1 VPDIA
6 DSLTATS
13 VPLAVRS
20 SRSRDGTRALG
31 VAAALVAVVVMLPL
45 VAIAW
50 NAVTPR
56 FDVWAHLIRTQL
68 GGLAFN
74 TIALLVGVG
83 VLVAIIGV
91 GLAWLIATRDF
102 PGRGFFEWGLV
113 LPLAMPA
120 YVVGFVLLG
129 LFDYA
134 GPVARAWQSI
144 AGAEARLPD
153 VRSYGGVVVVMA
165 LVYYPYVYLLARTAF
180 AERSASLIEAA
191 RGLGLS
197 PREAFFRLAVP
208 VARPAI
214 AAGLALALMETLADF
229 GTVSLFGYQTFT
241 VAVYRVWFGMFD
253 RVAAGQ
259 LATVLLL
266 FAAMVLALERW
277 GRRSARFALPSGGAT
292 PGRLALGGV
301 RGWVATTTCTAVLG
315 LAFVLPTSV
324 LVVWSVRAFES
335 PGAYGPMLGQAVNTA
350 LVGLGAMAIC
360 LAAALLLAYAA
371 RIVHSRGLVR
381 LGNLALLGY
390 AIPGT
395 VVAVG
400 VIGVLAALDR
410 GLEGAASVLG
420 VAPPPLLATSAI
432 GLLFAYVV
440 RFLAVAYLPLQA
452 GLARV
457 GTALDESARVLGASP
472 MALLTRVHV
481 PLLRGAI
488 GTAGVLVLVDV
499 MKELPATMLLRP
511 FGFDTLAVGI
521 WQATTESLWLQA
533 APPALAIVV
542 VGTVLVLLLT
552 RGFGRSL
559 LGPIARPGAD
569 R

>member
-1 VPDIA
+1 M
-6 DSLTATS
+6 L
-13 VPLAVRS
+13 L
-20 SRSRDGTRALG
+20 
-31 VAAALVAVVVMLPL
+31 AVVVVLPL
-45 VAIAW
+45 AAIAW
-50 NAVTPR
+50 NAATPR
-56 FDVWAHLIRTQL
+56 FDVWAHLVRTQL

-74 TIALLVGVG
+74 TIALLAGVG
-83 VLVAIIGV
+83 ALVAVIGV
-91 GLAWLIATRDF
+91 GLAWLVATRDF
-102 PGRGFFEWGLV
+102 PGRKFFEWALV

-134 GPVARAWQSI
+134 GPVARLWQAV
-144 AGAEARLPD
+144 AGPDARLPD
-153 VRSYGGVVVVMA
+153 VRSYGGVVIVMA
-165 LVYYPYVYLLARTAF
+165 LAYYPYVYLLARTAF
-180 AERSASLIEAA
+180 AERSSALIEAA
-191 RGLGLS
+191 RGLGLR
-197 PREAFFRLAVP
+197 PRDAFLRLAVP

-253 RVAAGQ
+253 RIAAGQ

-266 FAAMVLALERW
+266 FAAIVLGLERW
-277 GRRSARFALPSGGAT
+277 ARRSARFSLPSGGAVAKRASL
-292 PGRLALGGV
+292 GRGA
-301 RGWVATTTCTAVLG
+301 RWMATSACGAVLG
-315 LAFVLPTSV
+315 IAFVLPTSV
-324 LVVWSVRAFES
+324 LVLWTARALAD
-335 PGAYGPMLGQAVNTA
+335 GASIAPLWRQTANTA
-350 LVGLGAMAIC
+350 VIGVAAMAVC

-371 RIVHSRGLVR
+371 RLVRSTVIAR
-381 LGNLALLGY
+381 LGNVALLGY

-400 VIGVLAALDR
+400 VIGVLAAVD
-410 GLEGAASVLG
+410 GAVAGAAGLLDI
-420 VAPPPLLATSAI
+420 APPPLLVTSAI

-440 RFLAVAYLPLQA
+440 RFLAVAYLPIQA

-457 GTALDESARVLGASP
+457 GPALDESARGLGASP
-472 MALLTRVHV
+472 ARLLASVHA
-481 PLLRGAI
+481 PLLRGALL
-488 GTAGVLVLVDV
+488 TAAVLVLVDV

-533 APPALAIVV
+533 APPALAIVA

-552 RGFGRSL
+552 RGVGRTL
-559 LGPIARPGAD
+559 LGPAARAGAM